1 MFQKEAGAKDGMEE
15 GGDEEEMEEVD
26 SDEWEEYEDE
36 PIPVTGKCSLIFSPP
51 SILSKTNLKP
61 ALR

>member
-15 GGDEEEMEEVD
+15 GEEEEMEEVD

-36 PIPVTGKCSLIFSPP
+36 PIPVTGKLSHIFLLPVVS
-51 SILSKTNLKP
+51 
-61 ALR
+61 